1 MATSQDATETVR
13 ALRERAGSF
22 VNSHVG
28 LWVEVEDDGTLALS
42 ADDPAELFRAA
53 LDWLTDG
60 SEYEVVDVAWQR
72 RATQPTRSLRL
83 VLRSPAPT
91 SAPAS
96 APASEPVP
104 PQRTQLQK
112 PQRAEA

>member
-1 MATSQDATETVR
+1 MDTDQGTTEI
-13 ALRERAGSF
+13 AQELRERAGSF

-60 SEYEVVDVAWQR
+60 SEYEVLDVAWQR
-72 RATQPTRSLRL
+72 RAIQPTRSLRL
-83 VLRSPAPT
+83 VLGSPAPT
-91 SAPAS
+91 
-96 APASEPVP
+96 SEPVP
-104 PQRTQLQK
+104 PQRTQLQQ
-112 PQRAEA
+112 PQQPQPAQRAEA